1 MRYVLAVDTGW
12 MDTSI
17 ADYDGAI
24 VEIVKESQGRR
35 VAVHDDNGLP
45 AKISLSKH
53 CNIKTGDG
61 TFFYN
66 IPKSWLIE
74 WPQKINKIN

>member
-1 MRYVLAVDTGW
+1 MRYVLAVDTNW

-17 ADYDGAI
+17 AKYDGAI
-24 VEIVKESQGRR
+24 VEIVYESEGRQI
-35 VAVHDDNGLP
+35 AVHDDNGLP

-53 CNIKTGDG
+53 CNIKTIGDG

-74 WPQKINKIN
+74 WPQKNK

>member
-1 MRYVLAVDTGW
+1 MRYVLAVDTEW

-17 ADYDGAI
+17 GKHDGAI
-24 VEIVKESQGRR
+24 VEIVYESKGRR
-35 VAVHDDNGLP
+35 VAVHDDTGLP
-45 AKISLSKH
+45 AKISISKH

-74 WPQKINKIN
+74 WPTKKNK